1 MAKGQWISI
10 DGLIEDTFED
20 PSYLSQIPTE
30 RGEPSGG
37 YTDNFYV
44 WNFYKFSLTDTST
57 YFDQIEGQLFT
68 KTELLNYLAGSSASN
83 LYTICEFEL
92 VDSNIAP
99 VGGKCTLAL
108 VGYEGGGLV
117 YVNLVRYVYDAQD
130 VRTLHR
136 DFGRV
141 YNWNTVNTNFIK
153 FIAGNFTRNG
163 YDFVS
168 IGLCIEEVNRYG
180 TPMQY
185 DGRVMLITAL
195 NFPNVTGNGY
205 PKTTSGDPNIDKD
218 KTKPT
223 NKIPV
228 GDRRR
233 GGDGSRDLR
242 TSIIAL
248 PSLPPKTATST
259 GFVTLYS
266 VTEAVLRLLADKLF
280 TDTWT
285 QALDNFFQNADEV
298 IAGLSIVPFTPALG
312 SRAKPRVG
320 LFTLDVAMDTI
331 ANQYKEIDCGEIF
344 VDEYYGS
351 CFDYSPYTK
360 VSIFLPYIGIRSLD
374 TDEVMG
380 KTIGVKYYCDAYSGA
395 CLACIYVKVN
405 PNDITE
411 SGSTPTVK
419 YTFSGNCA
427 QQVPTAAASWDRMIQ
442 SGIALA
448 CVALPAIAAGGAAVG
463 SGLMSAGYYQGTT
476 AGASAYGTSQY
487 AKNAMVASWEN
498 AGSAGASM
506 ALEGATMSTGMSA
519 KPTVERT
526 GSLGSGV
533 GFLGPQKPYLIRI
546 IPRQSIPEEYMDF
559 KGYPANEFGTLGS
572 LEGFVQVEDIH
583 LTEVYATG
591 PEKDEIMKLLK
602 EGVLL

>member
-10 DGLIEDTFED
+10 DGLIEDTFEN
-20 PSYLSQIPTE
+20 PLYLSQIPTE
-30 RGEPSGG
+30 RGEPGGG

-44 WNFYKFSLTDTST
+44 WNFYRFSLTDTT
-57 YFDQIEGQLFT
+57 VYFDKIEGQLFT
-68 KTELLNYLAGSSASN
+68 ITEVTDYLAGSSSSN
-83 LYTICEFEL
+83 MFTICEFEL

-99 VGGKCTLAL
+99 SGGKCTLAI
-108 VGYEGGGLV
+108 VGYESGGLV
-117 YVNLVRYVYDAQD
+117 YFYLRRYVYDAQD

-136 DFGRV
+136 DFGII
-141 YNWNTVNTNFIK
+141 YNWNYSSTTFIK
-153 FIAGNFTRNG
+153 FIAGNFSRNG

-168 IGLCIEEVNRYG
+168 IGLCIEETNRYG

-223 NKIPV
+223 NRIPV
-228 GDRRR
+228 GDRKR
-233 GGDGSRDLR
+233 GGDGSRDLT
-242 TSIIAL
+242 TSIISL

-298 IAGLSIVPFTPALG
+298 IAGLSIVPFTPAKG
-312 SRAKPRVG
+312 GRAKPRVG

-331 ANQYKEIDCGEIF
+331 ANQYKEIDCGEIY

-351 CFDYSPYTK
+351 AFDYSPYTK

-380 KTIGVKYYCDAYSGA
+380 KTIGVKYYCDAYSGS
-395 CLACIYVKVN
+395 CMACIYVKVN
-405 PNDITE
+405 ANDITE
-411 SGSTPTVK
+411 SGNTPTVK

-448 CVALPAIAAGGAAVG
+448 CVALPAIASAGIAGAAGLGAMRNLQAQGVQTYAASRLG
-463 SGLMSAGYYQGTT
+463 GEIAANGWAASG
-476 AGASAYGTSQY
+476 
-487 AKNAMVASWEN
+487 NAHMA
-498 AGSAGASM
+498 M
-506 ALEGATMSTGMSA
+506 ALDGATMSTAMSG

-546 IPRQSIPEEYMDF
+546 IPRQSIPEEYMEF
-559 KGYPANEFGTLGS
+559 QGYPCNEYGTLGE
-572 LEGFVQVEDIH
+572 LEGYAQVEEIH

-591 PEKDEIMKLLK
+591 PEKDEIMTLLK
-602 EGVLL
+602 GGVII

>member
-1 MAKGQWISI
+1 MAKGDWVTTS
-10 DGLIEDTFED
+10 DCMLADRVFEA
-20 PSYLSQIPTE
+20 PKYLHNIPTE
-30 RGEPSGG
+30 RGEPGGG
-37 YTDNFYV
+37 YPSSFDL
-44 WNFYKFSLTDTST
+44 WNYFMYNASGAEIAWDT
-57 YFDQIEGQLFT
+57 IEGINVSNGDLDA
-68 KTELLNYLAGSSASN
+68 YLAGTTSSN
-83 LYTICEFEL
+83 RKPIFEFEL
-92 VDSNIAP
+92 VDSLIAP
-99 VGGKCTLAL
+99 PGGKATFAAMGWLDG
-108 VGYEGGGLV
+108 V
-117 YVNLVRYVYDAQD
+117 VYDVD
-130 VRTLHR
+130 FYTLTYDENNNRTLYR
-136 DFGRV
+136 RWGQITRWSKNNSQVKFVCGF
-141 YNWNTVNTNFIK
+141 YN
-153 FIAGNFTRNG
+153 RNG
-163 YDFVS
+163 YDFAS
-168 IGLCIEEVNRYG
+168 FGLCVLDG
-180 TPMQY
+180 TYQY
-185 DGRVMLITAL
+185 DGRSMQITVTNL
-195 NFPNVTGNGY
+195 SNVTGGGTI
-205 PKTTSGDPNIDKD
+205 KGTTGDPNIDKD

-228 GDRRR
+228 GDRKR

-242 TSIIAL
+242 TSIISL
-248 PSLPPKTATST
+248 PTLPPKTATST

-298 IAGLSIVPFTPALG
+298 IAGLSIVPFTPTLG
-312 SRAKPRVG
+312 GRAKPRVG
-320 LFTLDVAMDTI
+320 LFTLDVAMNTI
-331 ANQYKEIDCGEIF
+331 ANQYKEIPCGEIF

-351 CFDYSPYTK
+351 AFDYAPYTK

-380 KTIGVKYYCDAYSGA
+380 KTIGVKYYCDAYSGS

-411 SGSTPTVK
+411 SGDTPTVK

-448 CVALPAIAAGGAAVG
+448 CVALPAIASAGIAGAAG
-463 SGLMSAGYYQGTT
+463 LGAMRNLQAQGIQPYAASRLGGEIAANGWAASG
-476 AGASAYGTSQY
+476 
-487 AKNAMVASWEN
+487 NAHMA
-498 AGSAGASM
+498 M
-506 ALEGATMSTGMSA
+506 ALDGATMSTAMSG

-546 IPRQSIPEEYMDF
+546 IPRQSIPDEYMNF
-559 KGYPANEFGTLGS
+559 QGYPCNEYATLGE
-572 LEGFVQVEDIH
+572 LEGYAQVEEIH

-591 PEKDEIMKLLK
+591 PEKDEIMTLLK
-602 EGVLL
+602 GGVII

>member
-1 MAKGQWISI
+1 MAEKNWISSEYCFI
-10 DGLIEDTFED
+10 PDTIFEN
-20 PSYLSQIPTE
+20 PEYLGDIPTNDS
-30 RGEPSGG
+30 EPGAGQISQP
-37 YTDNFYV
+37 TV
-44 WNFYKFSLTDTST
+44 WSFWKWDENNART
-57 YFDQIEGQLFT
+57 YFNSIEGENVFND
-68 KTELLNYLAGSSASN
+68 ELADYLAGTTTDNRKSI
-83 LYTICEFEL
+83 LEFEI
-92 VDSNIAP
+92 VDSNIAQEGETVYIALMGWIDGTIFDVRLQRIIRDSQGNYTLHTNWGEIYRWQKDESP
-99 VGGKCTLAL
+99 VIKFFAGKYSRNNYDFACWGLATLTSSDHQY
-108 VGYEGGGLV
+108 VGRSMQMVQVNLDNILGGG
-117 YVNLVRYVYDAQD
+117 Y
-130 VRTLHR
+130 
-136 DFGRV
+136 
-141 YNWNTVNTNFIK
+141 IK
-153 FIAGNFTRNG
+153 
-163 YDFVS
+163 
-168 IGLCIEEVNRYG
+168 
-180 TPMQY
+180 
-185 DGRVMLITAL
+185 TA
-195 NFPNVTGNGY
+195 
-205 PKTTSGDPNIDKD
+205 SGDPNIDKD

-228 GDRRR
+228 GDRKR
-233 GGDGSRDLR
+233 GGDGSRDLT
-242 TSIIAL
+242 TSIISL

-266 VTEAVLRLLADKLF
+266 VTEAILRLLADKLF
-280 TDTWT
+280 TDTW
-285 QALDNFFQNADEV
+285 AGAWDNFWQNADEA
-298 IAGLSIVPFTPALG
+298 IAGLSIIPFTPRKGA
-312 SRAKPRVG
+312 RAKPRVG
-320 LFTLDVAMDTI
+320 MYTLDVAMDTI
-331 ANQYKEIDCGEIF
+331 AEQYKEIDCGEIF

-380 KTIGVKYYCDAYSGA
+380 KTIGVKYYCDVYSGS
-395 CLACIYVKVN
+395 CMACIYVKVN

-411 SGSTPTVK
+411 PGNTPTVK

-448 CVALPAIAAGGAAVG
+448 CVALPAIAAGGSAVG
-463 SGLMSAGYYQGTT
+463 SGLLSAGYYQGTT

-506 ALEGATMSTGMSA
+506 ALEGATMSAGMSA
-519 KPTVERT
+519 KPIVERT

-533 GFLGPQKPYLIRI
+533 GFLGPQKPFLIRI
-546 IPRQSIPEEYMDF
+546 IPRQSIPDDYMEF
-559 KGYPANEFGTLGS
+559 KGYPSNEYATLGS

-583 LTEVYATG
+583 LTEVYASG

>member
-1 MAKGQWISI
+1 MAKGDWVTTS
-10 DGLIEDTFED
+10 DCMLADRVFEA
-20 PSYLSQIPTE
+20 PSYLHDIVTE
-30 RGEPSGG
+30 RGEPGGG
-37 YTDNFYV
+37 YPSAFDL
-44 WNFYKFSLTDTST
+44 WNYFKYNASAAELTWDS
-57 YFDQIEGQLFT
+57 IEGINVSNGDLDA
-68 KTELLNYLAGSSASN
+68 YLAGTTSSN
-83 LYTICEFEL
+83 RKPIFEFEL
-92 VDSNIAP
+92 VDSLIAP
-99 VGGKCTLAL
+99 TGGKATFAAMGFLD
-108 VGYEGGGLV
+108 GS
-117 YVNLVRYVYDAQD
+117 VYDIDFYTLTYDDQN
-130 VRTLHR
+130 VRTLYR
-136 DFGRV
+136 RWGQIFRWNKNNSRV
-141 YNWNTVNTNFIK
+141 K
-153 FIAGNFTRNG
+153 FVCGFFNRNG
-163 YDFVS
+163 YDFAS
-168 IGLCIEEVNRYG
+168 FGLCVLDG
-180 TPMQY
+180 TYQY
-185 DGRVMLITAL
+185 DGRSMQITVTNL
-195 NFPNVTGNGY
+195 SNVTGGGTI
-205 PKTTSGDPNIDKD
+205 KGTTGDPNIDKD

-228 GDRRR
+228 GDRKR

-242 TSIIAL
+242 TSIISL
-248 PSLPPKTATST
+248 PTLPPKTATST

-298 IAGLSIVPFTPALG
+298 IAGLSIVPFTPTLG
-312 SRAKPRVG
+312 GRAKPRVG
-320 LFTLDVAMDTI
+320 LFTLDVAMNTI
-331 ANQYKEIDCGEIF
+331 ANQYKEIDCGEIY

-351 CFDYSPYTK
+351 AFDYSPYTK

-411 SGSTPTVK
+411 PGSTPTVK

-448 CVALPAIAAGGAAVG
+448 CVALPAIASAGIAGAAG
-463 SGLMSAGYYQGTT
+463 LGAMRNLQAQGIQPYAASRLGGEIAANGWAASG
-476 AGASAYGTSQY
+476 
-487 AKNAMVASWEN
+487 NAHMA
-498 AGSAGASM
+498 M
-506 ALEGATMSTGMSA
+506 ALDGATMSTAMSG

-546 IPRQSIPEEYMDF
+546 IPRQSIPDEYMNF
-559 KGYPANEFGTLGS
+559 QGYPCNEYATLGE
-572 LEGFVQVEDIH
+572 LEGYAQVEEIH

-591 PEKDEIMKLLK
+591 PEKDEIMTLLK
-602 EGVLL
+602 GGVII